1 MYKQKQKPK
10 EGRLSR
16 HVLLSAMIAGIAVAI
31 VFTVTPWN
39 FIPTEVTEDVT
50 VIANTEYGC
59 VGESQ
64 YGLNVVVP
72 ECNAKVG
79 DTVSATFNVPSG
91 KLNGYWQ
98 ELERRQNPMVDEWD
112 KNVSGSGL
120 SP

>member
-1 MYKQKQKPK
+1 MYKQKQK

-16 HVLLSAMIAGIAVAI
+16 RVLFSAIIAGFAVVI

-39 FIPTEVTEDVT
+39 FVPTQVTEDVT

-64 YGLNVVVP
+64 YGISVVVP
-72 ECNAKVG
+72 ECSAQVG
-79 DTVSATFNVPSG
+79 DTVSSTFNVPSG
-91 KLNGYWQ
+91 KLNGYLE

-112 KNVSGSGL
+112 RNVSGSGF

>member
-1 MYKQKQKPK
+1 MYKQKQN

-16 HVLLSAMIAGIAVAI
+16 RVLLSAVIAGIVVVI

-39 FIPTEVTEDVT
+39 YIPTEVTENVT

-64 YGLNVVVP
+64 YGLSVVVP
-72 ECNAKVG
+72 ECSAKVG

-91 KLNGYWQ
+91 KLNGYWE

-112 KNVSGSGL
+112 RNVSGSGF

>member
-1 MYKQKQKPK
+1 MYKQKQK
-10 EGRLSR
+10 ESRLSR
-16 HVLLSAMIAGIAVAI
+16 RMLLSAMIAGITVVI

-39 FIPTEVTEDVT
+39 FIPTQVIEDVT

-59 VGESQ
+59 IGESQ
-64 YGLNVVVP
+64 YGISVVVP
-72 ECNAKVG
+72 ECSAKVG

-98 ELERRQNPMVDEWD
+98 ELESRQNPMVDEWD
-112 KNVSGSGL
+112 RNVSGSDF

>member
-1 MYKQKQKPK
+1 MLKQKQK

-16 HVLLSAMIAGIAVAI
+16 RVLLSAMLAGFAVAI

-39 FIPTEVTEDVT
+39 YIPTAVTEDVI
-50 VIANTEYGC
+50 VIANMEYGC

-64 YGLNVVVP
+64 YGMIVVVP
-72 ECNAKVG
+72 ECSAQSG
-79 DTVSATFNVPSG
+79 DTVFATFNVPSG
-91 KLNGYWQ
+91 KLNGYWD

-112 KNVSGSGL
+112 RNVSGIGF

>member
-1 MYKQKQKPK
+1 MYKQKQN

-16 HVLLSAMIAGIAVAI
+16 RVLLSTVIAGIAVVI

-64 YGLNVVVP
+64 YGLSVVVP
-72 ECNAKVG
+72 ECSAQVG

-91 KLNGYWQ
+91 KLNGYWE

-112 KNVSGSGL
+112 RNVSGSGL

>member
-1 MYKQKQKPK
+1 MYKQKQK

-16 HVLLSAMIAGIAVAI
+16 RVLMSAIIAGIAVAI

-50 VIANTEYGC
+50 VIANMEYGC

-64 YGLNVVVP
+64 YGISVVVP
-72 ECNAKVG
+72 ECSAQVG
-79 DTVSATFNVPSG
+79 DTVFATFNVPSG

-112 KNVSGSGL
+112 RNVSGTGF

>member
-1 MYKQKQKPK
+1 MYKQKQT

-16 HVLLSAMIAGIAVAI
+16 RVLLSAMIAGIVVAI

-39 FIPTEVTEDVT
+39 YIPTEVTEDVT

-64 YGLNVVVP
+64 HGMIVVVP
-72 ECNAKVG
+72 ECSAQAG
-79 DTVSATFNVPSG
+79 EIVSAIFNVPSG
-91 KLNGYWQ
+91 KLNGYWE
-98 ELERRQNPMVDEWD
+98 ELEKRQNPMVDTWD
-112 KNVSGSGL
+112 RNVSGSGI

>member
-1 MYKQKQKPK
+1 MLKQKQTENK
-10 EGRLSR
+10 LSR
-16 HVLLSAMIAGIAVAI
+16 RVLFSAMVAGIAVAV

-39 FIPTEVTEDVT
+39 YVPTEITEDVT
-50 VIANTEYGC
+50 VIAITEYGC

-64 YGLNVVVP
+64 YGLNVVVS
-72 ECNAKVG
+72 ECSAKVG
-79 DTVSATFNVPSG
+79 ETVSATFNVPSG

-112 KNVSGSGL
+112 RNVSGSGF

>member
-1 MYKQKQKPK
+1 MYKQKQQ
-10 EGRLSR
+10 EGKLSR
-16 HVLLSAMIAGIAVAI
+16 RLLLSAMIAGIAVAI
-31 VFTVTPWN
+31 VFTITPWN

-64 YGLNVVVP
+64 YGTSVVVSQ
-72 ECNAKVG
+72 CSAQVG

-91 KLNGYWQ
+91 KLNGYLE
-98 ELERRQNPMVDEWD
+98 ELERRQNPMVDQWD
-112 KNVSGSGL
+112 RNVEGSGF

>member
-1 MYKQKQKPK
+1 MLEQKQK

-16 HVLLSAMIAGIAVAI
+16 RVLLSAVIAGIAVVV
-31 VFTVTPWN
+31 VFTITPWN
-39 FIPTEVTEDVT
+39 YIPTEVTEDVT
-50 VIANTEYGC
+50 VIANMEYGC

-64 YGLNVVVP
+64 YGMSVVVP
-72 ECNAKVG
+72 ECSAQVG

-91 KLNGYWQ
+91 KVNGYWA

-112 KNVSGSGL
+112 RNVDGSGF